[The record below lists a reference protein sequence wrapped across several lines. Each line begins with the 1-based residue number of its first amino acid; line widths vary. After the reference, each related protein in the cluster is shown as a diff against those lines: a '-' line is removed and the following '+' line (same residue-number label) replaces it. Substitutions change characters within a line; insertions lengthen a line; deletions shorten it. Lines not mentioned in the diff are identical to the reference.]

1 MHHRCAANPDRSRI
15 RAGLDAADR
24 WELVDWVV
32 QHNLCH
38 KQATGTVAS
47 LLHFLRGSHTSLG
60 DRILV
65 CTHATLAHA
74 YKRLKAHR
82 QLAVLKD
89 VVLWIDEGHHAKN
102 AQIAGRDDTVSN
114 SLARWRPTV

>member
-1 MHHRCAANPDRSRI
+1 MRDWTLRI
-15 RAGLDAADR
+15 AGK
-24 WELVDWVV
+24 LVDWVV

-38 KQATGTVAS
+38 KQATDTVAN
-47 LLHFLRGSHTSLG
+47 LVAFLRGSHTSLG

-102 AQIAGRDDTVSN
+102 AQIVGRDDTVSN
-114 SLARWRPTV
+114 SLGGWRPTV